1 MLKLRKALK
10 TRRVPAVRW
19 TQEDR
24 ERSFNTKETGA
35 QEKYTPNWQAHKPY
49 TAMETR
55 KSAVPRCTV
64 VSGQI
69 DLDTGG
75 VQIECVEAEA
85 TPMRKLIP

>member
-1 MLKLRKALK
+1 MLFLRS
-10 TRRVPAVRW
+10 RRLPPIRC

-24 ERSFNTKETGA
+24 EQSFNTRETGA
-35 QEKYTPNWQAHKPY
+35 QEKYTPNRQAHKPY

-69 DLDTGG
+69 DLNTGG
-75 VQIECVEAEA
+75 VQVECVETEA

>member
-1 MLKLRKALK
+1 LGPLTRKCGRMPAL
-10 TRRVPAVRW
+10 VRC

-24 ERSFNTKETGA
+24 ERSFNTRETGA

-69 DLDTGG
+69 DLNTGG
-75 VQIECVEAEA
+75 VQVEFVETEA